1 MRPQSDLLIVLLSC
15 TFMATSTIAAQTLE
29 EEIRA
34 KRNQLIESA
43 NTASLRD
50 AHLAQKKASN
60 KVNAL
65 EQSVTSSQPS
75 KLLSD
80 DPAKK
85 IVGYYRGTEGVP
97 LPDSKT
103 LAEKSIPSSVTSPK
117 ITSNVTKQY
126 STQLQVPREFPR
138 CSDNGSKRV
147 ETGLTPQASEPAYD
161 VLYLPPDLVPPEAG
175 EVYGTKT
182 RVRIVENP
190 ASPLVAFHLTEDSI
204 PCIPFRV
211 RIFDSAK
218 IYDKGRNALK
228 NFDRNP
234 RGQGEFHAWVK
245 EKIF

>member
-1 MRPQSDLLIVLLSC
+1 MRPQSYPLNVLLSC
-15 TFMATSTIAAQTLE
+15 MFLISSTASAQTLE

-65 EQSVTSSQPS
+65 EQSVASSKPTE
-75 KLLSD
+75 LLNA

-103 LAEKSIPSSVTSPK
+103 LAEQSTFTSATSLK

-126 STQLQVPREFPR
+126 PTQIQVSREFPR
-138 CSDNGSKRV
+138 CSDNTSKRV
-147 ETGLTPQASEPAYD
+147 DTGLAAQASEPAYD

-175 EVYGTKT
+175 EVYGAKT
-182 RVRIVENP
+182 RIRKVENP

-204 PCIPFRV
+204 PCVPFRV
-211 RIFDSAK
+211 RIFDSVK

-228 NFDRNP
+228 NFDRNH